1 MTNKRRDD
9 AAVAE
14 IVGYTL
20 WKWMHMHKVQ
30 SVIPPGINP
39 DVAFPLTGYEQIGW
53 NKYSEMI
60 CTNKVKPFTT
70 APTFASDGIVLEW
83 VQGQIFSVRL
93 EYFKKLNEIIQEPT
107 DGFSIKW
114 PDVLV
119 HYKPGMYAKTLLETQ
134 EQRDE

>member
-14 IVGYTL
+14 IMG
-20 WKWMHMHKVQ
+20 HKVVTYNKRDTVEYRITEDSQ
-30 SVIPPGINP
+30 HEGIAITTEVPPFITEP
-39 DVAFPLTGYEQIGW
+39 TGNTDQ
-53 NKYSEMI
+53 
-60 CTNKVKPFTT
+60 T
-70 APTFASDGIVLEW
+70 VLEW

-119 HYKPGMYAKTLLETQ
+119 HYKPGMYAKALLETQ
-134 EQRDE
+134 EDAHE